1 MTVYAG
7 LDLHATN
14 TYVAM
19 IDQENK
25 VLYKQRHKNELPA
38 ILAALDPFKEDLKG
52 VVVESTFNWYWLV
65 DGLMHQGYRV
75 HLANPSAIKQ
85 YEGLKQIDD
94 RRSSL
99 WLANL
104 LRLGILPSGY
114 IYPKEERPTR
124 DLLRKRL
131 QLVRHRTSHILSVK
145 NILARNLGLRMPSAD
160 VKKLTDAESKRLF
173 SDKEMQAAVLSSIG
187 LVRHLGDD
195 ITKIERMILKK
206 VKIQKEFAKL
216 MTIPGIGIIIALT
229 IMLEVGDIRRFP
241 TVGDYSSYCRCVKS
255 VRTSAGK
262 VIGHGNRK
270 NGNKYLSW
278 AYVEAAQAARRFH
291 ETVRS
296 YYEKKMAK
304 TNKIV
309 AVKALS
315 HKLTRASYY
324 VMRDQVDYDPARLFG
339 QEAREGGAVN
349 QEHSRP
355 VTKHLSD
362 SLSQHHTKKEVRR
375 HESGGRRIRP

>member
-25 VLYKQRHKNELPA
+25 VLYKQRHRNELPS
-38 ILAALDPFKEDLKG
+38 IIGALDPFKEDLQG

-65 DGLMHQGYRV
+65 DGLMAEGYPV
-75 HLANPSAIKQ
+75 YLANPSAIKQ

-94 RRSSL
+94 KRSSL

-145 NILARNLGLRMPSAD
+145 NILARNLGLRVKSD
-160 VKKLTDAESKRLF
+160 DIKKLEDPEVKRLF
-173 SDKEMQAAVLSSIG
+173 RDQEMRTAVLASLG
-187 LVRHLGDD
+187 LIRHLQTEID
-195 ITKIERMILKK
+195 TIEDMIVKK
-206 VKIQKEFAKL
+206 VKVKKEFAKL
-216 MTIPGIGIIIALT
+216 ITLPGIGTILALT
-229 IMLEVGDIRRFP
+229 IMLEVGDIHRFP

-255 VRTSAGK
+255 TRISAGK
-262 VIGHGNRK
+262 VTGHGNRK

-278 AYVEAAQAARRFH
+278 AYIEAAQAARRFH

-309 AVKALS
+309 AIKALS

-339 QEAREGGAVN
+339 
-349 QEHSRP
+349 
-355 VTKHLSD
+355 
-362 SLSQHHTKKEVRR
+362 
-375 HESGGRRIRP
+375 

>member
-25 VLYKQRHKNELPA
+25 VLYKQRHRNELPS
-38 ILAALDPFKEDLKG
+38 IIGALDPFKKDLQG

-65 DGLMHQGYRV
+65 DGLMEQGYAV

-94 RRSSL
+94 KRSSL

-145 NILARNLGLRMPSAD
+145 NILARNLGLRVKSD
-160 VKKLTDAESKRLF
+160 DIKKLEDPEVKRLF
-173 SDKEMQAAVLSSIG
+173 RDQEMRTAVLASLG
-187 LVRHLGDD
+187 LIRHLQTGID
-195 ITKIERMILKK
+195 TIEDMIVKK
-206 VKIQKEFAKL
+206 VKVKKEFAKL
-216 MTIPGIGIIIALT
+216 ITLPGIGTILALT
-229 IMLEVGDIRRFP
+229 IMLEVGDIHRFP

-255 VRTSAGK
+255 TRISAGK
-262 VIGHGNRK
+262 VTGHGNRK

-278 AYVEAAQAARRFH
+278 AYIEAAQAARRFH

-309 AVKALS
+309 AIKALS

-339 QEAREGGAVN
+339 
-349 QEHSRP
+349 
-355 VTKHLSD
+355 
-362 SLSQHHTKKEVRR
+362 
-375 HESGGRRIRP
+375 